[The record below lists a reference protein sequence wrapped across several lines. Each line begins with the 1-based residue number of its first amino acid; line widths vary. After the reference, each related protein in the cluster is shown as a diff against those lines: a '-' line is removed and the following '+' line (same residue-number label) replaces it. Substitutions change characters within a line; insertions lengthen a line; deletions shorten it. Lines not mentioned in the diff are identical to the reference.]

1 MGRCSWFLGAVF
13 LFTPI
18 DFSSAIVLFSQ
29 GNDANLANPKN
40 GLPWDNVVQM
50 RNESGPI
57 GTGVYLGN
65 RYVLTAGHVGP
76 LTSVKVGFV
85 DYLLES
91 SPAVAIGTAD
101 MKLVRLASDPG
112 LSGIRLNTNP
122 AGDGG
127 NSYLVGYGVGRASG
141 SLLGSS
147 PVVWGDSSTAIKRW
161 GTNFVD
167 GAIAGVQVGG
177 YTSDLLRT
185 QFNSNAGI
193 NEAALTIY
201 DSGSALFRQIGSEW
215 YLVGI
220 GAYVQN
226 SKFSFASTQFNS
238 NDSDDS
244 YFIRISSYASS
255 VQQIEAVLVSKPY
268 SRNLFCV
275 EGVSWRLLDWPTSCI
290 SLALRNLLFSFPRY
304 SCGG

>member
-1 MGRCSWFLGAVF
+1 MRRFHWLLGAVF
-13 LFTPI
+13 LFAQV
-18 DFSSAIVLFSQ
+18 DFANAIVFFSQ
-29 GNDANLANPKN
+29 GNDANLDNPGV

-85 DYLLES
+85 DYLLDS
-91 SPAVAIGTAD
+91 SPAVTIGTAD

-112 LSGIRLNTNP
+112 LNGVRLNTNP
-122 AGDGG
+122 SGDAG
-127 NSYLVGYGVGRASG
+127 NSYLVGYGVGRASS

-147 PVVWGDSSTAIKRW
+147 PVAWGDSTTAIKRW
-161 GTNFVD
+161 GTNLVD

-226 SKFSFASTQFNS
+226 DGYSSASDESNP
-238 NDSDDS
+238 NDSSDN
-244 YFIRISSYASS
+244 YFIRISSYSS
-255 VQQIEAVLVSKPY
+255 AVNQIGAVAVPEPSSSHYFVGEL
-268 SRNLFCV
+268 LFL
-275 EGVSWRLLDWPTSCI
+275 GF
-290 SLALRNLLFSFPRY
+290 LALRKFRLQKS
-304 SCGG
+304 

>member
-1 MGRCSWFLGAVF
+1 MRQFNWLLGAVF
-13 LFTPI
+13 LLAPI
-18 DFSSAIVLFSQ
+18 NYASAIVFFSQ
-29 GNDANLANPKN
+29 GNGANLDNPGL

-85 DYLLES
+85 DYLLDS
-91 SPAVAIGTAD
+91 SPAVAVGQAD

-112 LSGIRLNTNP
+112 LSGVRLNTNP
-122 AGDGG
+122 SGDAG
-127 NSYLVGYGVGRASG
+127 NSYLVGYGVGRSSS
-141 SLLGSS
+141 SLLSSS
-147 PVVWGDSSTAIKRW
+147 PVTWGDSSTAIKRW

-167 GAIAGVQVGG
+167 GAIAGVQVAG

-185 QFNSNAGI
+185 QFNSNAGA

-215 YLVGI
+215 FLVGL

-226 SKFSFASTQFNS
+226 SGYSLASTQFNS
-238 NDSDDS
+238 RDSDDS
-244 YFIRISSYASS
+244 YFIRISSYSS
-255 VQQIEAVLVSKPY
+255 AVDQIGAVAVPEPSSSSYFVGGL
-268 SRNLFCV
+268 LFL
-275 EGVSWRLLDWPTSCI
+275 GF
-290 SLALRNLLFSFPRY
+290 LALRKFRPQKS
-304 SCGG
+304 

>member
-1 MGRCSWFLGAVF
+1 MRWFHCLLGAICLVA
-13 LFTPI
+13 PI
-18 DFSSAIVLFSQ
+18 ERASAIVFFSQ
-29 GNDANLANPKN
+29 GNDANLASPDN
-40 GLPWDNVVQM
+40 GLPWENVVQM

-85 DYLLES
+85 DYLLDS

-112 LSGIRLNTNP
+112 LNGVRLNTNP
-122 AGDGG
+122 SGDAG
-127 NSYLVGYGVGRASG
+127 NSYLVGYGVGRASS

-147 PVVWGDSSTAIKRW
+147 PVTWGDSATAIKRW
-161 GTNFVD
+161 GTNLVD
-167 GAIAGVQVGG
+167 GAISGVQVGG

-201 DSGSALFRQIGSEW
+201 DSGSALFRLIGSEW
-215 YLVGI
+215 YLVGL

-226 SKFSFASTQFNS
+226 SGYSLASTQFNS
-238 NDSDDS
+238 KDSDDS
-244 YFIRISSYASS
+244 YFIRISSYSNTVNQIGAVAVPEPSS
-255 VQQIEAVLVSKPY
+255 RI
-268 SRNLFCV
+268 LF
-275 EGVSWRLLDWPTSCI
+275 
-290 SLALRNLLFSFPRY
+290 F
-304 SCGG
+304 CGGAFLVAVALARSRYQSRS

>member
-1 MGRCSWFLGAVF
+1 MRQFHWLLGAFF
-13 LFTPI
+13 LFAQV
-18 DFSSAIVLFSQ
+18 DFANAIVFFSQ
-29 GNDANLANPKN
+29 GNDANLDNPGV

-57 GTGVYLGN
+57 GSGVYLGN

-85 DYLLES
+85 DYLLDS
-91 SPAVAIGTAD
+91 TPAVAIGQAD

-112 LSGIRLNTNP
+112 LSGVRLNTNP
-122 AGDGG
+122 SGDAG
-127 NSYLVGYGVGRASG
+127 NSYLVGYGVGRSSS

-147 PVVWGDSSTAIKRW
+147 PVTWGDSSTAIKRW

-167 GAIAGVQVGG
+167 GAIAGVQVAG

-185 QFNSNAGI
+185 QFNSNAGA

-215 YLVGI
+215 FLVGL

-226 SKFSFASTQFNS
+226 SGYSLASTQFNS
-238 NDSDDS
+238 RDSDDS
-244 YFIRISSYASS
+244 YFIRISSYSS
-255 VQQIEAVLVSKPY
+255 AVDQIGAVAVPEPSSSHY
-268 SRNLFCV
+268 FV
-275 EGVSWRLLDWPTSCI
+275 GG
-290 SLALRNLLFSFPRY
+290 LLFLGFLAIRKILPQKS
-304 SCGG
+304 

>member
-1 MGRCSWFLGAVF
+1 MKVSRLLWGGLWL
-13 LFTPI
+13 LFSQ
-18 DFSSAIVLFSQ
+18 FEQARAIVFFSQ
-29 GNDANLANPKN
+29 GNGANLDNPAV

-50 RNESGPI
+50 QSPTGPI

-85 DYLLES
+85 NYLLDS

-112 LSGIRLNTNP
+112 LGGVRLNSNP
-122 AGDGG
+122 SADGG
-127 NSYLVGYGVGRASG
+127 AAHLVGYGVGRAPS
-141 SLLGSS
+141 SLLGTS
-147 PVVWGDSSTAIKRW
+147 PVTWGDSSTATKRW

-167 GAIAGVQVGG
+167 GAIGEALVGG

-185 QFNSNAGI
+185 QFNSNAGA

-201 DSGSALFRQIGSEW
+201 DSGSALFRQIGSDW
-215 YLVGI
+215 YLVGL

-226 SKFSFASTQFNS
+226 SGYSLASTQFNS
-238 NDSDDS
+238 KDSDDS
-244 YFIRISSYASS
+244 YFIRISSYAGSS
-255 VQQIEAVLVSKPY
+255 VMIG
-268 SRNLFCV
+268 
-275 EGVSWRLLDWPTSCI
+275 GVGVPEPSSQ
-290 SLALRNLLFSFPRY
+290 SLLFVGAAFLSACLLARR
-304 SCGG
+304 SVGRRS

>member
-1 MGRCSWFLGAVF
+1 VKVSRLLWGGLWL
-13 LFTPI
+13 LFSQ
-18 DFSSAIVLFSQ
+18 FEQARAIVFFSQ
-29 GNDANLANPKN
+29 GNGANLDNPAV

-50 RNESGPI
+50 QSPTGPI

-85 DYLLES
+85 NYLLDS

-112 LSGIRLNTNP
+112 LGGVRLNSNP
-122 AGDGG
+122 SADGG
-127 NSYLVGYGVGRASG
+127 AAHLVGYGVGRAPS
-141 SLLGSS
+141 SLLGTS
-147 PVVWGDSSTAIKRW
+147 PVTWGDSSTATKRW

-167 GAIAGVQVGG
+167 GAIGAALVGG

-185 QFNSNAGI
+185 QFNSNAGV

-201 DSGSALFRQIGSEW
+201 DSGSALFRQIGSDW
-215 YLVGI
+215 YLVGL

-226 SKFSFASTQFNS
+226 SGYSLASTQFNS
-238 NDSDDS
+238 KDSDDS
-244 YFIRISSYASS
+244 YFIRISSYAGSS
-255 VQQIEAVLVSKPY
+255 VMIG
-268 SRNLFCV
+268 
-275 EGVSWRLLDWPTSCI
+275 GVGVPEPSSQ
-290 SLALRNLLFSFPRY
+290 SLLFVGAAFLSACLLARR
-304 SCGG
+304 SVGRRS

>member
-1 MGRCSWFLGAVF
+1 MRQFNWLLGAVF
-13 LFTPI
+13 LFARV
-18 DFSSAIVLFSQ
+18 DFANAIVFFSQ
-29 GNDANLANPKN
+29 GNDANLDNPGV

-50 RNESGPI
+50 RNELGPI

-85 DYLLES
+85 DYLLDS
-91 SPAVAIGTAD
+91 SPAVAVGQAD

-112 LSGIRLNTNP
+112 LSGVRLNTNP
-122 AGDGG
+122 SGAAG
-127 NSYLVGYGVGRASG
+127 NSYLVGYGVGRSSS

-147 PVVWGDSSTAIKRW
+147 PVTWGDSSTAIKRW

-167 GAIAGVQVGG
+167 GAIAGVQVAG

-185 QFNSNAGI
+185 QFNSNSGA

-215 YLVGI
+215 FLVGL

-226 SKFSFASTQFNS
+226 SGYSLASTQFNS
-238 NDSDDS
+238 RDSDDS
-244 YFIRISSYASS
+244 YFIRISSYSS
-255 VQQIEAVLVSKPY
+255 AVDQIGAVAVPEPSSSHY
-268 SRNLFCV
+268 FV
-275 EGVSWRLLDWPTSCI
+275 GG
-290 SLALRNLLFSFPRY
+290 LLFLGFLAIRKILPQKS
-304 SCGG
+304 

>member
-1 MGRCSWFLGAVF
+1 MRRFHWFLGAVF
-13 LFTPI
+13 LFAPV
-18 DFSSAIVLFSQ
+18 DFANAIVFFSQ
-29 GNDANLANPKN
+29 GNDANLTSPGG

-85 DYLLES
+85 DYLLDS
-91 SPAVAIGTAD
+91 SPAIAVGQAD

-112 LSGIRLNTNP
+112 LSGVRLNTNP
-122 AGDGG
+122 SGDAG
-127 NSYLVGYGVGRASG
+127 NSYLVGYGVGRASS

-147 PVVWGDSSTAIKRW
+147 PVAWGDSTTAIKRW
-161 GTNFVD
+161 GTNLVD
-167 GAIAGVQVGG
+167 GAITGVQVGG

-215 YLVGI
+215 YLVGL

-226 SKFSFASTQFNS
+226 SGYSLASTQFNS
-238 NDSDDS
+238 KDSDDS
-244 YFIRISSYASS
+244 YFIRISSYSNAVNQIGAVAVPEPSS
-255 VQQIEAVLVSKPY
+255 SHYFVGGL
-268 SRNLFCV
+268 LFL
-275 EGVSWRLLDWPTSCI
+275 GF
-290 SLALRNLLFSFPRY
+290 LALRKIRPHKS
-304 SCGG
+304 

>member
-1 MGRCSWFLGAVF
+1 MRQFHWLLGAVF
-13 LFTPI
+13 LLAPI
-18 DFSSAIVLFSQ
+18 DYANAIVFFSQ
-29 GNDANLANPKN
+29 GNDANLTNPGN

-85 DYLLES
+85 DYLLDS
-91 SPAVAIGTAD
+91 SPAVAVGQAD

-112 LSGIRLNTNP
+112 LSGVRLNTNP
-122 AGDGG
+122 SGDAG
-127 NSYLVGYGVGRASG
+127 NSYLVGYGVGRSSS

-147 PVVWGDSSTAIKRW
+147 PVTWGDSSTAIKRW

-167 GAIAGVQVGG
+167 GAIAGVQVAG

-185 QFNSNAGI
+185 QFNSNSGA

-215 YLVGI
+215 FLVGL

-226 SKFSFASTQFNS
+226 SGYSLASTQFNS
-238 NDSDDS
+238 RDSDDS
-244 YFIRISSYASS
+244 YFIRISSYSS
-255 VQQIEAVLVSKPY
+255 AVDQIGAVAVPEPSSSHY
-268 SRNLFCV
+268 FV
-275 EGVSWRLLDWPTSCI
+275 GG
-290 SLALRNLLFSFPRY
+290 LLFLGFLAIRKIRSQK
-304 SCGG
+304 S

>member
-1 MGRCSWFLGAVF
+1 MRRFHWLLGAFF
-13 LFTPI
+13 LFAPI
-18 DFSSAIVLFSQ
+18 NFASAIVFFSQ
-29 GNDANLANPKN
+29 GNDANLTSSGG

-85 DYLLES
+85 DYSLDS
-91 SPAVAIGTAD
+91 SPAVAVGQAD

-112 LSGIRLNTNP
+112 LSGVRLNTNP
-122 AGDGG
+122 SGDAG
-127 NSYLVGYGVGRASG
+127 NSYLVGYGVGRSSS
-141 SLLGSS
+141 SLLSSS
-147 PVVWGDSSTAIKRW
+147 PVTWGDSSTVIKRW

-167 GAIAGVQVGG
+167 GAIAGVQVAG

-185 QFNSNAGI
+185 QFNSNAGV

-215 YLVGI
+215 YLVGL

-226 SKFSFASTQFNS
+226 SGYSLASTQFNS
-238 NDSDDS
+238 KDSDDS
-244 YFIRISSYASS
+244 YFIRISSYSNAVDQIGAVAVPEPSS
-255 VQQIEAVLVSKPY
+255 SHYFVGGL
-268 SRNLFCV
+268 LFL
-275 EGVSWRLLDWPTSCI
+275 GF
-290 SLALRNLLFSFPRY
+290 LALRKIRPQKN
-304 SCGG
+304 

>member
-1 MGRCSWFLGAVF
+1 MKVSRLLWGGLWL
-13 LFTPI
+13 LFSPF
-18 DFSSAIVLFSQ
+18 DQARAIVFFSQ
-29 GNDANLANPKN
+29 GNDANLTSPAG

-50 RNESGPI
+50 QSPTGPI

-85 DYLLES
+85 NYLLDS

-112 LSGIRLNTNP
+112 LGGVRLNSNP
-122 AGDGG
+122 SADGG
-127 NSYLVGYGVGRASG
+127 AAHLVGYGVGRAPS
-141 SLLGSS
+141 SLLGTS
-147 PVVWGDSSTAIKRW
+147 PVTWGDSSTATKRW

-167 GAIAGVQVGG
+167 GAIGAALVGG

-185 QFNSNAGI
+185 QFNSNAGV

-201 DSGSALFRQIGSEW
+201 DSGSALFRQIGSDW
-215 YLVGI
+215 YLVGL

-226 SKFSFASTQFNS
+226 SGYSLASTQFNS
-238 NDSDDS
+238 KDSDDS
-244 YFIRISSYASS
+244 YFIRISSYAGSS
-255 VQQIEAVLVSKPY
+255 VMIG
-268 SRNLFCV
+268 
-275 EGVSWRLLDWPTSCI
+275 GVGVPEPSSQ
-290 SLALRNLLFSFPRY
+290 SLLFVGAAFLSACLLARR
-304 SCGG
+304 SVGRRS

>member
-1 MGRCSWFLGAVF
+1 MRLVRLLAGALLGV
-13 LFTPI
+13 
-18 DFSSAIVLFSQ
+18 SSTIEPVHAIVFFSQ
-29 GNDANLANPKN
+29 GNAANLDNPGV

-85 DYLLES
+85 DYLLDS

-112 LSGIRLNTNP
+112 LSGVRLNTNP
-122 AGDGG
+122 LGDGG
-127 NSYLVGYGVGRASG
+127 NSYLVGYGVGRASS
-141 SLLGSS
+141 SLLSSS
-147 PVVWGDSSTAIKRW
+147 PVTWGDSSTAIKRW
-161 GTNFVD
+161 GTNLVD

-185 QFNSNAGI
+185 QFNSNAGG

-226 SKFSFASTQFNS
+226 SGYSLASTQFNS

-244 YFIRISSYASS
+244 YFIRISSYSNAVNQIGAVAVPEPSS
-255 VQQIEAVLVSKPY
+255 SHYFVVGI
-268 SRNLFCV
+268 LFL
-275 EGVSWRLLDWPTSCI
+275 GFW
-290 SLALRNLLFSFPRY
+290 ALRKIRLAKR
-304 SCGG
+304 

>member
-1 MGRCSWFLGAVF
+1 MRRFHWLLGAVF
-13 LFTPI
+13 LFAHV
-18 DFSSAIVLFSQ
+18 DFANAIVFFSQ
-29 GNDANLANPKN
+29 GNDANLDNPGV

-50 RNESGPI
+50 QSLTGPI

-85 DYLLES
+85 DYLLDS
-91 SPAVAIGTAD
+91 SPAVTIGTAD

-112 LSGIRLNTNP
+112 LNGVRLNTNP
-122 AGDGG
+122 SGDAG
-127 NSYLVGYGVGRASG
+127 NSYLVGYGVGRASS

-147 PVVWGDSSTAIKRW
+147 PVAWGDSTTAIKRW
-161 GTNFVD
+161 GTNLVD
-167 GAIAGVQVGG
+167 GAITGVQVGG

-215 YLVGI
+215 YLVGL

-226 SKFSFASTQFNS
+226 SGYSLASTQFNS
-238 NDSDDS
+238 KDSDDS
-244 YFIRISSYASS
+244 YFIRISSYSNAVNQIGAVAVPEPSS
-255 VQQIEAVLVSKPY
+255 RI
-268 SRNLFCV
+268 LF
-275 EGVSWRLLDWPTSCI
+275 L
-290 SLALRNLLFSFPRY
+290 
-304 SCGG
+304 CGGAFLVAIALARSRYQSRS